1 MANSSSYEAVGVVKQ
16 IMELKTLTNNFT
28 KREFVL
34 TTEDD
39 YPQVVQFEC
48 VKQQC
53 ALLDALA
60 PGDRVRVEFRIRGRE
75 YKERFFVNLQAFKVE
90 KMGADGSSVTVEE
103 DGGPPPADDDAMPF

>member
-1 MANSSSYEAVGVVKQ
+1 MANFETCGT
-16 IMELKTLTNNFT
+16 IKTILEPKTFPSGFV

-34 TTEDD
+34 LTEDD
-39 YPQVVQFEC
+39 YPQTILFEC

-75 YKERFFVNLQAFKVE
+75 YKERFFVNLQAFKIE

-103 DGGPPPADDDAMPF
+103 DAAPPPSDDDAMPF